1 MAVKDGDARLCLE
14 RAIEDAVEVSAVHG
28 DVAVQIP
35 VAVFVARRCRRG
47 SPYSGCNP
55 SPRRQSARQASS
67 CRLTP
72 AQPAQEV
79 IRELA
84 VERFAQYDAI
94 VQRALQI
101 LRMCLFR

>member
-1 MAVKDGDARLCLE
+1 MAVKDGDARVGPE

-35 VAVFVARRCRRG
+35 VAVFGQDGAGEDPRIAVESVATVPERET
-47 SPYSGCNP
+47 SLLLQP
-55 SPRRQSARQASS
+55 
-67 CRLTP
+67 TT

-84 VERFAQYDAI
+84 VQRSAQYDTM

-101 LRMCLFR
+101 RRMRLSR